1 MEYYGHLALRIGY
14 IKETGNTA
22 TIYATGKYTSS
33 CTYSLHLGLGY
44 CRRQSRPSMLR
55 ASCIL
60 ISVACF
66 TSTRS
71 LKCRLKTTHLC
82 STSSIANLCDALHSY
97 IHTYYE
103 QNAKHCCS
111 MISAVCGGQHLPS
124 IRKVGTSD
132 SCVSVTLV
140 PCSMFAIRIVKTTTC
155 KGTVNP
161 TFQQTFQ
168 L

>member
-1 MEYYGHLALRIGY
+1 M
-14 IKETGNTA
+14 
-22 TIYATGKYTSS
+22 
-33 CTYSLHLGLGY
+33 
-44 CRRQSRPSMLR
+44 
-55 ASCIL
+55 
-60 ISVACF
+60 
-66 TSTRS
+66 
-71 LKCRLKTTHLC
+71 TTHLC
-82 STSSIANLCDALHSY
+82 LMLSITNLCDVLHLC
-97 IHTYYE
+97 IHTNYM
-103 QNAKHCCS
+103 QNAKHCS

-140 PCSMFAIRIVKTTTC
+140 PCSMFATRVVKTTTC